1 MEPATCSK
9 KPLARTSPTSSPTRS
24 SSIPSRISLDV
35 DESTHPP
42 STCYE
47 DAHPAPLSPTSQTS
61 PRSHTFPIV
70 HKKKH
75 KNRASI
81 DSTNSVASHDSYTT
95 AREHHEEGE
104 EGEKHGILHKIG
116 TGMHKARPYVERL
129 SGTYEPMPMK
139 GPDHVTK

>member
-9 KPLARTSPTSSPTRS
+9 KPPARTSPTSSPTRS
-24 SSIPSRISLDV
+24 SSIPSRLSLDV

-47 DAHPAPLSPTSQTS
+47 DAHPAPISPTSPTSPTS
-61 PRSHTFPIV
+61 PRSHTFPV
-70 HKKKH
+70 PKRKH

-81 DSTNSVASHDSYTT
+81 DSQASAASNNSFTT
-95 AREHHEEGE
+95 AHEGE
-104 EGEKHGILHKIG
+104 DEGEKHGILHKVA

-129 SGTYEPMPMK
+129 SGTYEPMPIK
-139 GPDHVTK
+139 EPDHTK